1 MSVYLLASKWFQ
13 FDKKNNSITFK
24 FFGITNIHYL
34 PKGYVFC
41 AELYLILSDD
51 QTNANLTKVECYL
64 PEEVNSSNE
73 KKQADLD
80 CKIIDLDEDKEYK
93 SFEIH
98 NSEQIAG
105 IPEDKTLLDPDKT
118 AETIS
123 NGQQLLDYS
132 DEENKY
138 TYPAYF
144 SASEDAEFTLHLTYQ
159 PYHKLQ
165 YIIPKSK
172 PHNIYI
178 TCQIDHPIYSF
189 IFIEQQVIR
198 KGWKYSLLPLL
209 LVATLFGLVK
219 DYP

>member
-1 MSVYLLASKWFQ
+1 M
-13 FDKKNNSITFK
+13 
-24 FFGITNIHYL
+24 
-34 PKGYVFC
+34 
-41 AELYLILSDD
+41 
-51 QTNANLTKVECYL
+51 NA
-64 PEEVNSSNE
+64 SNE
-73 KKQADLD
+73 QKQAGLD
-80 CKIIDLDEDKEYK
+80 YKIIDLDKDKKYK
-93 SFEIH
+93 SFEI
-98 NSEQIAG
+98 EQIAG

-178 TCQIDHPIYSF
+178 TCQIDHPIHSF